1 MSAVV
6 QCVPNFSEG
15 RDAARLGQIVRAIL
29 EGGDVA
35 LLGSEMDADHHR
47 AVVTFA
53 GPPRAVVEAAFRAIA
68 KARDLI
74 DLNAH
79 KGEHPRM
86 GATDVCPLVPVR
98 GITRPECVELAR
110 ALARR
115 VGEELGIPVFLYED
129 AALRPDRR
137 NLADIR
143 KGEFEGLRERL
154 GSESAVEPDFG
165 PHRIHPT
172 AGATAI
178 GVRGPLIA
186 FNVNLK
192 TDDLPLA
199 KRIASG
205 IREKGGG
212 LPAVKAAGFRIAQ
225 RNLAQ
230 VSMNLVDYE
239 RTSPGRAYRAVEEK
253 AREAGAQI
261 LESEVVG
268 LIPREALVRSA
279 IDLLSPRDFRDGQ
292 ILERQLESQG
302 LGGGSDD
309 PQPAWGV
316 GRFLAAVASPA
327 PTPGGGSA
335 SALAGALGAALGEMV
350 CRLAEAKGAAEPLG
364 SSASDLASLR
374 ARLQT
379 LVDRDAAAYEGYVR
393 AMRLPKGS
401 PEEKAQRR
409 HAIDVALR
417 QAIDVPLDVMDAGQG
432 VLRALVEVARHGPVH
447 AVSDAAVGALL
458 ARTSVRGAARNVRIN
473 LKGKEDLFREAAER
487 CADMERESDRLAG
500 EIEKISTERLA
511 GGGEGGT

>member
-15 RDAARLGQIVRAIL
+15 RDAARLGLIVAAIR
-29 EGGDVA
+29 EGKEVA
-35 LLGSEMDADHHR
+35 LLGEEMDADHHR

-68 KARDLI
+68 RARDLI

-98 GITRPECVELAR
+98 GITRAECVELAR

-129 AALRPDRR
+129 AALRTDRR

-143 KGEFEGLRERL
+143 KGEFEGLRDRI
-154 GSESAVEPDFG
+154 GTDPAVEPDFG
-165 PHRIHPT
+165 PRRIHPT

-192 TDDLPLA
+192 SDDLALA
-199 KRIASG
+199 KKIASV

-253 AREAGAQI
+253 ARAEGVGI

-279 IDLLSPRDFRDGQ
+279 IDLLAPREFRDGQ
-292 ILERQLESQG
+292 ILERQLDAQG
-302 LGGGSDD
+302 LGGGSDGA
-309 PQPAWGV
+309 QPAWGA
-316 GRFLAAVASPA
+316 GRFLSALASPA

-350 CRLAEAKGAAEPLG
+350 CRLAEMKGTSGALG
-364 SSASDLASLR
+364 NTASDLAALR
-374 ARLQT
+374 GRLHS
-379 LVDRDAAAYEGYVR
+379 LVDLDAAAYDGVVT
-393 AMRLPKGS
+393 AMRSPKGT
-401 PEEKAQRR
+401 PEEKTARRTALDAALR
-409 HAIDVALR
+409 HAVS
-417 QAIDVPLDVMDAGQG
+417 VPFEVMEAGQD
-432 VLRALVEVARHGPVH
+432 VLRALIAVARHGPVH

-458 ARTSVRGAARNVRIN
+458 ARTSVRGAAWNIRIN
-473 LKGKEDLFREAAER
+473 IQGKEAAFPDASER
-487 CADMERESDRLAG
+487 CTALERESDLLAR
-500 EIEKISTERLA
+500 EIEEIAA
-511 GGGEGGT
+511 GRIKEGGK